1 MSEIKRYH
9 YCDACQKVHK
19 SSNDPTGEF
28 VLYADHLAALAE
40 KHGLIMQQ
48 AGAILNQDKQ
58 IAALTAH
65 IKELEEEW
73 KASMCIPCEVSV
85 CDVMNKNHR
94 YQKDIKEMQARIK
107 ELEENWIDPDKIHEW
122 TKNHAF

>member
-1 MSEIKRYH
+1 MTIHLAGNLSATDRVIHE
-9 YCDACQKVHK
+9 
-19 SSNDPTGEF
+19 
-28 VLYADHLAALAE
+28 ADHLAALAE

-94 YQKDIKEMQARIK
+94 YQKDIKEMQARNK
-107 ELEENWIDPDKIHEW
+107 ELEDDIRELMKYATGEVTAQKEAQDE
-122 TKNHAF
+122 